1 MLKRQRWL
9 EVVGGAQHQR
19 QEHRSYS
26 RLEEETG
33 DERGESTCLVEGW
46 KLKEQK
52 RQMRRIMWVRR
63 KERNPG
69 KVERRK
75 RNREVNANRN
85 SNKAK
90 RRWCRHQLGDFQSAA
105 ELEGCVEQ
113 SPGSRG
119 WAACSGASEAPP
131 NST

>member
-9 EVVGGAQHQR
+9 EVVGEAQHQR
-19 QEHRSYS
+19 QEHHNYWRQ
-26 RLEEETG
+26 EEETG
-33 DERGESTCLVEGW
+33 DERGDSTCLVEGW

-52 RQMRRIMWVRR
+52 RQKKRIRWVRR
-63 KERNPG
+63 KERNQG

-90 RRWCRHQLGDFQSAA
+90 RRWCRHLLGDFQPSA
-105 ELEGCVEQ
+105 ELEGCAEQ
-113 SPGSRG
+113 NPGSVG
-119 WAACSGASEAPP
+119 WAACSGASETPP
-131 NST
+131 NPT